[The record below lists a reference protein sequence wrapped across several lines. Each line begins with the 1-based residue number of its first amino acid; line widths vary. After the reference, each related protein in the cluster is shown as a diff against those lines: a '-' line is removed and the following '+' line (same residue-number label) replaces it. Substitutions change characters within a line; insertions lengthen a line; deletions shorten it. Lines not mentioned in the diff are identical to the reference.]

1 MPARDQKLISFP
13 IGAQSSLE
21 SLTPVLKK
29 SKDEELAG
37 AAHSTRVEKAKF
49 GGCVGYICSF

>member
-29 SKDEELAG
+29 SKGEELAG

-49 GGCVGYICSF
+49 GG